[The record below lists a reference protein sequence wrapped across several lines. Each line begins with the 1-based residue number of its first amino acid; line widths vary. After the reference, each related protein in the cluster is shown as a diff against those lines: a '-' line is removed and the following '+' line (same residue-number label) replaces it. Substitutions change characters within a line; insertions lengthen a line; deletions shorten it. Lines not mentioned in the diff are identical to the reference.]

1 MMKEAIVPVLT
12 KKNTVEAPQTDD
24 ALLIK
29 HARTLRR
36 WRNSIDAML
45 GEIGLE
51 DEVLTIPRMAR
62 RGVPR
67 TAKEAITPPS
77 KHRTTA
83 PILTRKV
90 GRPRKTG

>member
-1 MMKEAIVPVLT
+1 MPVLT
-12 KKNTVEAPQTDD
+12 KKNETVHTDD
-24 ALLIK
+24 ELILK

-45 GEIGLE
+45 DEIGLE
-51 DEVLTIPRMAR
+51 DEVLTVPRLAR

-77 KHRTTA
+77 PPTRRA
-83 PILTRKV
+83 LVTRKV
-90 GRPRKTG
+90 GKTRKSA